1 MPAWRDG
8 EIRVV
13 VQYGAQPIPQL
24 KDVVMAT
31 SFAPT
36 SQDKL
41 AMNLLLSRQEMG
53 KPFLA
58 PPGLPPERVA
68 ELRRAFMAT
77 MRDPA
82 FIEEMQK
89 LQLDIDPL
97 TGEEVQRLVETV
109 TATAPDIVQRVRD
122 MLSVRK

>member
-1 MPAWRDG
+1 
-8 EIRVV
+8 
-13 VQYGAQPIPQL
+13 
-24 KDVVMAT
+24 
-31 SFAPT
+31 
-36 SQDKL
+36 
-41 AMNLLLSRQEMG
+41 MNLLLSRQEMG